1 MIICQIITS
10 LVYGGAE
17 RLLVNFSN
25 VLAEKHELHIIYLKG
40 EPKLKLSFVSGIKI
54 YHIPLGWN
62 CAKNIRLLVKRIQP
76 DIVHTHL
83 GHADLIGMYAC
94 RKLPVKLYCTMHN
107 VYFKWN
113 WMDNIFFLLY
123 YITFKTHGKK
133 CKVSCI
139 SKAVAAHTQSKLGVS
154 KENVRINYNS
164 IPDIPLKETKELAR
178 KDLSLISDDFC
189 LLTIGRLRVQKS
201 TETLLQAIPLLK
213 DKIKGLRVLIV
224 GEGEQEH
231 YLKELSLKLNIN
243 SIVEFRGGTK
253 TPEKY
258 YSAADLFIL
267 PSVFEGLPT
276 VVLEAFRASLPVIAS
291 NIDGTNELIENEVN
305 GLLFE
310 SKNYHDL
317 AEQIL
322 RLYESAKL
330 RKQLGENGYS
340 SYKNKYDINSY
351 AKQIEA
357 LYLE

>member
-17 RLLVNFSN
+17 KLLVNFSN
-25 VLAEKHELHIIYLKG
+25 VLAEKHEIHIIYLKG
-40 EPKLKLSFVSGIKI
+40 EPNLQLSFDPRIKI
-54 YHIPLGWN
+54 YHVPLALN
-62 CAKNIRLLVKRIQP
+62 CAKNIRLLIKKIKP

-94 RKLPVKLYCTMHN
+94 RGMPVKLYCTMHN

-113 WMDNIFFLLY
+113 WIDNIFFFLY
-123 YITFKTHGKK
+123 YITFKTHGRK

-139 SKAVAAHTQSKLGVS
+139 SKAVAEHTHKRLGVPL
-154 KENVRINYNS
+154 ENIRINYNS
-164 IPDIPLKETKELAR
+164 VPDIIITETKEQAR
-178 KDLSLISDDFC
+178 KDLNLNANNFC

-201 TETLLQAIPLLK
+201 TETLLQAIALIK
-213 DKIKGLRVLIV
+213 DDIISLRVLIV

-231 YLKELSLKLNIN
+231 FLKELSTTLNIS
-243 SIVEFRGGTK
+243 SIVEFRGGTQ

-258 YSAADLFIL
+258 YSASDLFVL

-276 VVLEAFRASLPVIAS
+276 VVLEAFRSSLPVIAS
-291 NIDGTNELIENEVN
+291 NIDGTNELIEDGFN

-310 SKNYHDL
+310 PKNYQEL
-317 AEQIL
+317 AKHIL
-322 RLYESAKL
+322 KVYETSEL
-330 RKQLGENGYS
+330 RKQLGENGYK
-340 SYKNKYDINSY
+340 SYKNKYDIINY
-351 AKQIEA
+351 AAQIET